1 MILFNKVRKLLK
13 DYIVGIGIFFFIC
26 VVLIYDFTT
35 NQFSNPDFIGGVW
48 VEFHGFLIEAILIL
62 IVLNYWN
69 NYQEKKRLVPI
80 LHLILARIDHVEL
93 WIRVGFNRA
102 VDLNH
107 TPAENVKTIQFALSE
122 IDRNLEKF
130 VFLIDINSA
139 NLTSKITP
147 QLIEIMETAVEL
159 KEKVQFVTSLL
170 VEPNKKFDYILFS
183 PLDDLDKLTINMNDL
198 AAAYNYSYNIDR
210 SPPSN
215 NDIKKA
221 WVDFS
226 DINPLYD
233 DPLSYEHRNHRHL
246 NVFNVSTATKIKTN
260 PTKDTILKTFKMH

>member
-1 MILFNKVRKLLK
+1 MISFNKVRKLLK
-13 DYIVGIGIFFFIC
+13 NYIFGIGIFLFIC

-93 WIRVGFNRA
+93 WLRVGFSRA
-102 VDLNH
+102 VDLSH
-107 TPAENVKTIQFALSE
+107 TPTENVKTIQFALSE

-147 QLIEIMETAVEL
+147 QLIEIMESA
-159 KEKVQFVTSLL
+159 

-183 PLDDLDKLTINMNDL
+183 PLDDLDKLTLNMNDL
-198 AAAYNYSYNIDR
+198 ASAYNYSYSIDR

-215 NDIKKA
+215 NDITKA
-221 WVDFS
+221 WVEFS
-226 DINPLYD
+226 EINPLYD
-233 DPLSYEHRNHRHL
+233 DPLSYEHRSHRHL
-246 NVFNVSTATKIKTN
+246 NVFNVSTVTKIKTN
-260 PTKDTILKTFKMH
+260 PTKDTIMKTFKMH